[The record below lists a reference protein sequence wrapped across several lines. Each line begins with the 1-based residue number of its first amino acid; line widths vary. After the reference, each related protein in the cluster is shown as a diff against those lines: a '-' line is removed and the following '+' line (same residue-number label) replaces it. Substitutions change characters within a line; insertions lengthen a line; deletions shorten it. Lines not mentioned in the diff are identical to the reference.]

1 MRSDSSEQA
10 WLSKW
15 KEGGRAMTIVNVTD
29 QSFKNEVE
37 STGTVLV
44 DFWAPW
50 CGPCKMIAPILDELS
65 AEYQNI
71 EIVKVN
77 ADDNGDLC
85 AELGVM
91 GLPTLRFYKNGK
103 LLDEVAGFVPKEVL
117 VEKIEHLK

>member
-1 MRSDSSEQA
+1 MSIRDINASEFDEVVSSDR
-10 WLSKW
+10 L
-15 KEGGRAMTIVNVTD
+15 
-29 QSFKNEVE
+29 
-37 STGTVLV
+37 TVV